1 MARQT
6 KKSGGVRWR
15 LWFALAALASLCA
28 GAGMAALRVR
38 QYALSSEQFAFSAGG
53 LEIQGRNNGSEARVR
68 RVFALD
74 SGRSVFA
81 IPLAERRR
89 RLLAIDWVD
98 EASVSRIWP
107 NRLLVRIRERQPV
120 AIIPLRTG
128 AALIDAEGVLLERP
142 PEVGFAVPVLTGVR
156 EDEPEAARRERVA
169 AFLRFEQDMGAMAQD
184 AFEVDVADPGN
195 LWIFTRSDGRLLSLE
210 MGGGDFARH
219 YRNFLNHYSEIQKGS
234 PNVQTFDLRSDGRI
248 VAKE

>member
-1 MARQT
+1 MARET
-6 KKSGGVRWR
+6 RKKGGVRWR

-38 QYALSSEQFAFSAGG
+38 RYALSNEQFTFSPGG
-53 LEIQGRNNGSEARVR
+53 LEIRGRDNGSEIRVR

-98 EASVSRIWP
+98 DASVSRIWP
-107 NRLLVRIRERQPV
+107 NGLLVRIRERQPV

-128 AALIDAEGVLLERP
+128 AVLIDAEGVLLERP
-142 PEVGFAVPVLTGVR
+142 PEVGFRVPVLTGVR
-156 EDEPEAARRERVA
+156 EDQPEAERRERVA
-169 AFLRFEQDMGAMAQD
+169 ALLRFQQDMGAMAQD
-184 AFEVDVADPGN
+184 AFEVDIADPGN
-195 LWIFTRSDGRLLSLE
+195 LWIFTRSDGRLLSLQ
-210 MGGGDFARH
+210 MGGADFARH
-219 YRNFLNHYSEIQKGS
+219 YRNFLAHYPEIHKGS
-234 PNVQTFDLRSDGRI
+234 PDVHTFDLRSDGRI